1 MSAARTPR
9 STAPPFDLDGVT
21 ATRVVTKAGPDGVT
35 LSVLEAGP
43 RDGPLVVML
52 HGFPELSFSWRHQ
65 IPALATAGFF
75 VVAPDQRGYATSDKP
90 KGLRAY
96 HLDELARDVVALID
110 HYGRSTA
117 AVVGHD
123 WGAAVAWWVGLMHP
137 TRVNHLVAMNVP
149 HPTVF
154 EHALRTDFQQL
165 KRSWY
170 MGFFQLPFFPERAI
184 AKGGA
189 GILQRTSNPGSFSDD
204 DLPVYR
210 AAWRIEGAARGMLA
224 WYRAMRFRPR
234 APSPRVRPK
243 TLVIWG
249 KRDHALDFHMAQAS
263 VDLCDD
269 GRLLMIDDA
278 THWVQHDA
286 PAQVNSALVAFL
298 EGP

>member
-1 MSAARTPR
+1 
-9 STAPPFDLDGVT
+9 
-21 ATRVVTKAGPDGVT
+21 
-35 LSVLEAGP
+35 
-43 RDGPLVVML
+43 
-52 HGFPELSFSWRHQ
+52 
-65 IPALATAGFF
+65 
-75 VVAPDQRGYATSDKP
+75 
-90 KGLRAY
+90 
-96 HLDELARDVVALID
+96 
-110 HYGRSTA
+110 
-117 AVVGHD
+117 
-123 WGAAVAWWVGLMHP
+123 
-137 TRVNHLVAMNVP
+137 
-149 HPTVF
+149 
-154 EHALRTDFQQL
+154 
-165 KRSWY
+165 

-184 AKGGA
+184 VKGGA

-298 EGP
+298 QGP